1 MKHHILAKFNDSVED
16 KYALILE
23 IQKLFAAGEDIDGVD
38 EYTVIPNCV
47 DRPNRYDVM
56 IVIEMDYDALP
67 NWDDSKLHRDW
78 KDKFGGYLEKK
89 AIFDSEE

>member
-1 MKHHILAKFNDSVED
+1 MKHHILAKFNDTVED

-47 DRPNRYDVM
+47 DRPNRYDAM
-56 IVIEMDYDALP
+56 IVIDMNYDALP
-67 NWDDSKLHRDW
+67 NWDASKLHRDW
-78 KDKFGGYLEKK
+78 KDTFGRYLESK
-89 AIFDSEE
+89 AIFDCED